1 MPQGCQ
7 KSLKNGLLNEV
18 RIFDLIESKLLF
30 NQADPFVCPYK
41 GESMI
46 HERYSTNS
54 LFICEGKIFSSTF
67 NKKQTESG
75 YRNHMLLNKLPL
87 GSIMFNYVVR
97 NGSGNN
103 IKNQHYYRSYYEI
116 MNKPVLKHG
125 RDEQKRLKDSFRKT
139 RTKNNSVKSCKPEM
153 SLIT

>member
-1 MPQGCQ
+1 MNDIQLIHYSSVREKYFPA
-7 KSLKNGLLNEV
+7 LL
-18 RIFDLIESKLLF
+18 
-30 NQADPFVCPYK
+30 
-41 GESMI
+41 
-46 HERYSTNS
+46 T
-54 LFICEGKIFSSTF
+54 
-67 NKKQTESG
+67 KKQTESG

-125 RDEQKRLKDSFRKT
+125 RDE
-139 RTKNNSVKSCKPEM
+139 
-153 SLIT
+153 